1 MKKGGGM
8 KNDLIAEVP
17 GLYRI
22 IALKPF
28 RRTEG
33 VTFDLLPMDFLPVIS
48 GIDRVLHRHGA
59 ISPGAIAGVER
70 PWYMH
75 PQQEDNLL
83 VLQGRRTVDI
93 YTREHGRVET
103 FVVEPERVSHN
114 GRTVCDFPAML
125 VWPRRVFHRIASG
138 SDGSISLNFAARDRD
153 CDMKTNFNIFD
164 LDTETGAHTIV
175 REGHLD
181 QS

>member
-1 MKKGGGM
+1 M
-8 KNDLIAEVP
+8 NNSLIAEVP
-17 GLYRI
+17 GLYRV

-28 RRTEG
+28 RRTDG

-48 GIDRVLHRHGA
+48 GIDRVIHRQGA
-59 ISPGAIAGVER
+59 TSPGAIAGVER

-75 PQQEDNLL
+75 SQQEDNLL
-83 VLQGRRTVDI
+83 VLHGRRTVEI
-93 YTREHGRVET
+93 YTPGHGRVET
-103 FVVEPERVSHN
+103 FVVEPERISRD
-114 GRTVCDFPAML
+114 GQTVCDFPAML

-138 SDGSISLNFAARDRD
+138 AEGSISLNFAVRDPD
-153 CDMKTNFNIFD
+153 CDMKTNFNIYD
-164 LDTETGAHTIV
+164 LDTATGAHTIV

>member
-1 MKKGGGM
+1 M
-8 KNDLIAEVP
+8 KNGLVTEMP
-17 GLYRI
+17 GLYRV
-22 IALKPF
+22 IALTPF

-33 VTFDLLPMDFLPVIS
+33 VTFDLLPMDFLPIIS
-48 GIDRVLHRHGA
+48 GIDRVIHGHGA
-59 ISPGAIAGVER
+59 SSPGAVAGVKR

-75 PQQEDNLL
+75 TQQEDNLL

-103 FVVEPERVSHN
+103 FVVEPERVTSG
-114 GRTVCDFPAML
+114 GRVVCDRPAML
-125 VWPRRVFHRIASG
+125 VWPRRVFHRITSG
-138 SDGSISLNFAARDRD
+138 EQGSISLNFAVRDPD
-153 CDMKTNFNIFD
+153 CDMKTNFNIYD
-164 LDTETGAHTIV
+164 LDTQSGVFTLV

>member
-1 MKKGGGM
+1 M
-8 KNDLIAEVP
+8 KNGLIAEVP

-22 IALKPF
+22 IALTPF

-103 FVVEPERVSHN
+103 FVVEPERVSQG

-138 SDGSISLNFAARDRD
+138 SEGSISLNFAARDRD
-153 CDMKTNFNIFD
+153 CDMKTNFNIYD
-164 LDTETGAHTIV
+164 LDIETGAHTVV